1 MNAEEDML
9 NRNSKTLFAA
19 SLIVS
24 LMIAACSKT
33 ADKGTAQAAT
43 TTPDQTRVA
52 MTVNDTVV
60 SQGELDMLLRQ
71 QPAQREAPAARQHTI
86 DNLTLQILAA
96 QEAAKKGFDKQAEVQ
111 DQIDMSRT
119 SILAQSYVKDFFA
132 THKPTDEQLNAEY
145 DKIKA
150 EASGNQYRARHILV
164 KTEDEAK
171 AIIARLNKDP
181 NSFADLAKAQSQD
194 PVSKAKGGDLG
205 WFDSK
210 TMVPEFTT
218 AVAKLEKG
226 KFTEQPVK
234 SQFGY
239 HVIALDDVRP
249 AADSIPPF
257 EQIKPSLAQRV
268 QQDELK
274 KTLDGLKSTAKIK
287 INS

>member
-1 MNAEEDML
+1 ML

-19 SLIVS
+19 VLAASMAASLAMS
-24 LMIAACSKT
+24 ACSKN
-33 ADKGTAQAAT
+33 ADKGAAQAAAT
-43 TTPDQTRVA
+43 QDKSKVA
-52 MTVNDTVV
+52 LTVNDTVV

-86 DNLTLQILAA
+86 DNLTMQILAS
-96 QEAAKKGFDKQAEVQ
+96 QEAAKKGFDKQADVQ
-111 DQIDMSRT
+111 DQMEMSKT
-119 SILAQSYVKDFFA
+119 SILAQAYVKDFFA

-164 KTEDEAK
+164 KTEDEAR
-171 AIIARLNKDP
+171 AIIAELNKDP
-181 NSFADLAKAQSQD
+181 NSFTDLAKQSQD

-210 TMVPEFTT
+210 NMVPEFGA

-234 SQFGY
+234 SSFGY
-239 HVIALDDVRP
+239 HVIMLDDIRP
-249 AADSIPPF
+249 AADSVPPLD
-257 EQIKPSLAQRV
+257 QIKPSLAQRV
-268 QQDELK
+268 QQEELK
-274 KTLDGLKSTAKIK
+274 KTLEVLKSQAKIK